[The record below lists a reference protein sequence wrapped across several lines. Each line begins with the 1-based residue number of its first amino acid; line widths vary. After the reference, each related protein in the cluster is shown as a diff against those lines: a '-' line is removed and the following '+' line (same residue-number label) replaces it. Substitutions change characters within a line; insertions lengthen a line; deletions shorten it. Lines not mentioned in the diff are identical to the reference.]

1 MDNSLT
7 HYNLMHATLLLLLIF
22 FCSIVSAETIR
33 EFQERKC
40 AEGNQKSCE
49 RAADLL
55 EGEQH
60 AERIVKLGDD
70 YAVVVDRSILE
81 EENKPKLKNA
91 YSEVL
96 ADYFSKEA
104 ENGVKQLVAGYT
116 LNICAEHYHNHWR
129 NRKMWWPTKD
139 SGEPDWS
146 TIYYY
151 IVEHYYGY
159 CLRATNNAIH

>member
-1 MDNSLT
+1 MDNSI
-7 HYNLMHATLLLLLIF
+7 ARTLCIRLGIFSFTLIL
-22 FCSIVSAETIR
+22 SLHTSAESIR

-40 AEGNQKSCE
+40 AEGNQESCE
-49 RAADLL
+49 RAAALL

-60 AERIVKLGDD
+60 AERIVQLADD
-70 YAVVVDRSILE
+70 YAMNVDRSIME
-81 EENKPKLKNA
+81 EENKPILKNA

-96 ADYFSKEA
+96 ADYFTKEA
-104 ENGVKQLVAGYT
+104 DKGVKQAIAGET
-116 LNICAEHYHNHWR
+116 LTLCAEHYHNHWR

-139 SGEPDWS
+139 TGEPDWS

-159 CLRATNNAIH
+159 CLRSVQ